1 MKVVV
6 FDLDETIGH
15 FVQLSELD
23 YKIRKLSGKDM
34 SKDEFYKILD
44 MFPDVFRPNMLN
56 IFKYLSKIKKKE
68 KIKIMI
74 YTNNTGCRMWVN
86 RIKSYIEKQ
95 INHKIFDR
103 VICAWKYDNKILE
116 INRTGYDKKYLDLLR
131 CGHLKKKD
139 KIIFLDDSFYEKM
152 MNPNLTYLH
161 VTPYHY
167 KYNNIYNKY
176 VANTI
181 HNFKKNVE
189 LYEKKLGVG
198 KNKKF
203 NSSGKKIERHIK
215 RFIENSN
222 KKTKN
227 EKKRKKNNTRKNKI
241 NYFKV

>member
-15 FVQLSELD
+15 FVQVSELD
-23 YKIRKLSGKDM
+23 YKIRKSSGKDI

-44 MFPDVFRPNMLN
+44 MFPNVFRPNMLN

-95 INHKIFDR
+95 IGHKIFDR

-116 INRTGYDKKYLDLLR
+116 KNRTGYDKKYLDLLR

-161 VTPYHY
+161 VIPYHY
-167 KYNNIYNKY
+167 EYNNIYNKY
-176 VANTI
+176 VSSQKDIYT
-181 HNFKKNVE
+181 
-189 LYEKKLGVG
+189 KKL
-198 KNKKF
+198 KNKKMIR
-203 NSSGKKIERHIK
+203 SGKKIERHIK

-227 EKKRKKNNTRKNKI
+227 KRKNKKTKK
-241 NYFKV
+241 NETLRNKEKYFKV